1 MLRDHKLYAKLTKYG
16 FLLKKIV
23 FLGHVISMKGI
34 FIDKKNESYI
44 EMGKT
49 YQCYKNLKFLG
60 FN

>member
-1 MLRDHKLYAKLTKYG
+1 MLRDHKIYAKLSICG
-16 FLLKKIV
+16 FWLKKVV
-23 FLGHVISMKGI
+23 FSRHVISTKGI